1 MSEKNN
7 FILLRS
13 EPEAIT
19 MYKETA
25 LKINNRFLNRDKPL
39 NKTAFYNN
47 KNKNKMNTFKIR
59 IDKKLRKSGSL
70 INVIASK
77 TQQTLESNKL
87 NINKGNMDP
96 LLSKK
101 ENDMNNMNSSN
112 QASFN
117 LTNNGNTI
125 IKKNF
130 YLTSPL
136 NSMYKKIKAKN
147 ESNSTRANNNMID
160 LIHKKE
166 TELCL
171 DLIKKLPENG
181 LNKENKI
188 DENKEGNYE
197 ETSNL
202 IELIRNFNFDNINN
216 IKRIEHQIIND
227 NNNSFSNRNILK
239 PDINPT
245 NDLSVSMT
253 TNFKT
258 NNLLYNTNLNQ
269 NINNLPMDKNLE
281 NSSIELKNN
290 NSSIIQNSS
299 NIINEKSKLVKSFST
314 NNISKIKDP
323 RNDINVQS
331 NRIGYV
337 KNEINFHTGFVRSQK
352 NLYNQVFKSFRRRNN
367 FKPKKSNKPKK
378 ESEKLSLPEIE
389 EYKSIVKEIQK
400 RKRKNLRK
408 SQEIVEVKKDRDE
421 LDLKDK
427 LLEEL
432 HDIYQDQKNT
442 FLWDLHDNYGG
453 EGNKVK
459 VDPVK
464 EEINANIR
472 NINQVKRKQNYFVDG
487 YSLFTGKINKRLS
500 EFNYILGNNF
510 YDKDQKKEK
519 EEKFHRCIEE
529 FENKMNR
536 YRDEF
541 FREHKIYKK
550 IFKQKIDF
558 RKDKNQEN
566 LEDNNFNFDKK
577 YIIYN

>member
-1 MSEKNN
+1 MNETNN
-7 FILLRS
+7 FILLKS
-13 EPEAIT
+13 EPEAVT

-25 LKINNRFLNRDKPL
+25 LKINNKLLNHDKPL
-39 NKTAFYNN
+39 NKTIFYNN

-87 NINKGNMDP
+87 NDIKGKMGSILPN
-96 LLSKK
+96 K
-101 ENDMNNMNSSN
+101 ENDISKMNSSK
-112 QASFN
+112 QVSFN
-117 LTNNGNTI
+117 LTNNAKI

-136 NSMYKKIKAKN
+136 NSMYKKINVKN
-147 ESNSTRANNNMID
+147 ESNSTRATNYMID

-181 LNKENKI
+181 LNIEKNIDDKKEANL
-188 DENKEGNYE
+188 E
-197 ETSNL
+197 ETNNL
-202 IELIRNFNFDNINN
+202 IELIRNFNFDNVNN
-216 IKRIEHQIIND
+216 LKRIEYQIIND
-227 NNNSFSNRNILK
+227 NNNNSFSNSNILK

-245 NDLSVSMT
+245 NDLSISMT

-258 NNLLYNTNLNQ
+258 NNLLYNTGLNQ
-269 NINNLPMDKNLE
+269 NINNLPIDKNLN

-290 NSSIIQNSS
+290 NSSIYQNSS

-323 RNDINVQS
+323 RNDLNFQS
-331 NRIGYV
+331 NRMEYF

-352 NLYNQVFKSFRRRNN
+352 NLYNQVFKSFRKRNN
-367 FKPKKSNKPKK
+367 LRPKRYKKPKK

-389 EYKSIVKEIQK
+389 EYKSIIKEIQN
-400 RKRKNLRK
+400 RKRKKLRK
-408 SQEIVEVKKDRDE
+408 SQEIIEVKKERGE
-421 LDLKDK
+421 LDFKDK
-427 LLEEL
+427 LLDEL

-459 VDPVK
+459 VDPLK

-487 YSLFTGKINKRLS
+487 YSLFTGKINQRLN

-510 YDKDQKKEK
+510 YDKDKKKEK

-529 FENKMNR
+529 YENKLNR

-541 FREHKIYKK
+541 FKEYKIYKK

>member
-1 MSEKNN
+1 MNETNN
-7 FILLRS
+7 FILLKS
-13 EPEAIT
+13 EPEAVT

-25 LKINNRFLNRDKPL
+25 LKINNKLINHDKPL
-39 NKTAFYNN
+39 NKTIFYNN

-87 NINKGNMDP
+87 NDIKGKMGSILPN
-96 LLSKK
+96 K
-101 ENDMNNMNSSN
+101 ENDISKMNSSK
-112 QASFN
+112 QVSFN
-117 LTNNGNTI
+117 LTNNVNI

-136 NSMYKKIKAKN
+136 NSMYKKIKVKN
-147 ESNSTRANNNMID
+147 ESNSTRATNYMID

-181 LNKENKI
+181 LNIEKNIDDKKEANL
-188 DENKEGNYE
+188 E
-197 ETSNL
+197 ETNNL
-202 IELIRNFNFDNINN
+202 IELIRNFNFDNVNN
-216 IKRIEHQIIND
+216 LKRIEYQIIND
-227 NNNSFSNRNILK
+227 NNNSFSNSYILK

-245 NDLSVSMT
+245 NDLSISMT

-258 NNLLYNTNLNQ
+258 NNLLYNTGLNQ
-269 NINNLPMDKNLE
+269 NINNLPIDKNLN

-323 RNDINVQS
+323 RNDLNFQS
-331 NRIGYV
+331 NRMEYF
-337 KNEINFHTGFVRSQK
+337 KNEINFHTGFVRNQK
-352 NLYNQVFKSFRRRNN
+352 NLYNQVFKSFRKRNN
-367 FKPKKSNKPKK
+367 LRPKRYKKPKK

-389 EYKSIVKEIQK
+389 EYKSIIKEIQN
-400 RKRKNLRK
+400 RKRKKLRK
-408 SQEIVEVKKDRDE
+408 SQEIIEVKKERGE
-421 LDLKDK
+421 LDFKDK
-427 LLEEL
+427 LLDEL

-459 VDPVK
+459 VDPLK

-487 YSLFTGKINKRLS
+487 YSLFTGKINKRLN

-510 YDKDQKKEK
+510 YDKDKKKEK

-529 FENKMNR
+529 YENKLNR

-541 FREHKIYKK
+541 FKEYKIYKK

>member
-1 MSEKNN
+1 MNETNN
-7 FILLRS
+7 FILLKS
-13 EPEAIT
+13 EPEAVT

-25 LKINNRFLNRDKPL
+25 LKINNKLLNHDKPL
-39 NKTAFYNN
+39 NKTIFYNN

-87 NINKGNMDP
+87 NDIKGKMGSILPN
-96 LLSKK
+96 K
-101 ENDMNNMNSSN
+101 ENDISKMNSSK
-112 QASFN
+112 QVSFN
-117 LTNNGNTI
+117 LTNNANI

-136 NSMYKKIKAKN
+136 NSMYKKINVKN
-147 ESNSTRANNNMID
+147 ESNSTRATNYMID

-181 LNKENKI
+181 LNIEKNIDDKKEANL
-188 DENKEGNYE
+188 E
-197 ETSNL
+197 ETNNL
-202 IELIRNFNFDNINN
+202 IELIRNFNFDNVNN
-216 IKRIEHQIIND
+216 LKRIEYQIIND
-227 NNNSFSNRNILK
+227 NNNSFSNSNILK

-245 NDLSVSMT
+245 NDLSISMT

-258 NNLLYNTNLNQ
+258 NNLLYNTGLNQ
-269 NINNLPMDKNLE
+269 NINNLPIDKNLN

-323 RNDINVQS
+323 RNDLNFQS
-331 NRIGYV
+331 NRMEYF

-352 NLYNQVFKSFRRRNN
+352 NLYNQVFKSFRKRNN
-367 FKPKKSNKPKK
+367 LRPKRYKKPKK

-389 EYKSIVKEIQK
+389 EYKSIIKEIQN
-400 RKRKNLRK
+400 RKRKKLRK
-408 SQEIVEVKKDRDE
+408 SQEIIEVKKERGE
-421 LDLKDK
+421 LDFKDK
-427 LLEEL
+427 LLDEL

-459 VDPVK
+459 VDPLK

-487 YSLFTGKINKRLS
+487 YSLFTGKINQRLN

-510 YDKDQKKEK
+510 YDKDKKKEK

-529 FENKMNR
+529 YENKLNR

-541 FREHKIYKK
+541 FKEYKIYKK